1 MKNENKRKNKEEG
14 IKNNVA
20 PPDKTMTIIG
30 WMPEFIMTLR
40 HQKYQ

>member
-1 MKNENKRKNKEEG
+1 MKNENKLKNKEG

-20 PPDKTMTIIG
+20 PSDITMTIIG